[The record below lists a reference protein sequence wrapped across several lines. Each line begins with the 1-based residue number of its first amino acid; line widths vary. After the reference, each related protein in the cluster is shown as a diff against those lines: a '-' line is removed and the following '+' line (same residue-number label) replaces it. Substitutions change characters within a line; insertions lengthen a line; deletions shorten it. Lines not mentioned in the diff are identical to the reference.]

1 MECLAFTCK
10 IKRNKTFAKEIR
22 LKKEALV
29 NEAISWA
36 GNTQK
41 GKLIYHDLW
50 ESSNKRFKVSLGKY
64 GKEYYLNLISAT
76 L

>member
-41 GKLIYHDLW
+41 GKLIYHDL
-50 ESSNKRFKVSLGKY
+50 
-64 GKEYYLNLISAT
+64 
-76 L
+76 

>member
-41 GKLIYHDLW
+41 ENLFIMTYGNLQTKGL
-50 ESSNKRFKVSLGKY
+50 RFHWVSMEK
-64 GKEYYLNLISAT
+64 NII
-76 L
+76 

>member
-50 ESSNKRFKVSLGKY
+50 FHWVSMEK
-64 GKEYYLNLISAT
+64 NII
-76 L
+76 